1 MKLSKRTISLFLAL
15 SMLFMLTGCK
25 ESNTTEY
32 TMVQSFEYHFYP
44 EEYEEKYNEFNKS
57 YTLASDKDYQVK
69 LSATCEDGTMEI
81 LITDGENEQRYK
93 VSPSDPCNE
102 IISVTANSS
111 STMSFTVI
119 IEEETNG
126 SVIGEILSR

>member
-1 MKLSKRTISLFLAL
+1 MKLSQRTISLFLAL

-32 TMVQSFEYHFYP
+32 TTVQSFEYHFFP
-44 EEYEEKYNEFNKS
+44 
-57 YTLASDKDYQVK
+57 
-69 LSATCEDGTMEI
+69 
-81 LITDGENEQRYK
+81 
-93 VSPSDPCNE
+93 
-102 IISVTANSS
+102 S
-111 STMSFTVI
+111 STVSFTVI